1 MRCPKCGYIS
11 FDQEETCAKCDAS
24 LAEISRSLAGTAV
37 RVHES
42 FFLASILGQAGE
54 HEAAEE
60 VEFDLAEAESA
71 SETEV
76 EIALGEHEEGIPRVD
91 LSPFAQPEEAGAEE
105 ESGISFALPEEE
117 AEDEEA
123 AAATGEEEEPGV
135 QGTIDFA
142 FGEEVAQKEEPQ
154 TAAEETAGLDLSL
167 EEAGG
172 EEAIEELG
180 RSLLG
185 LEEEPGAAALEA
197 EESLPELELEMNG
210 AAEQSLELD
219 AGIQPDMEEEA
230 RSEAPAAD
238 ETVGAKGSGLDLDID
253 VNLDED
259 EPSEEEMVFN
269 LEDIDMSDLVIE
281 GAGGAEE
288 EAGRP
293 EDTALDLE
301 DFLSVGK
308 GSDAGVPMDLTMED
322 INLDDDEEQDKHDKK
337 PADLPDIDL

>member
-11 FDQEETCAKCDAS
+11 FDQEETCAKCDAN
-24 LAEISRSLAGTAV
+24 LTEISRSLAGTAI
-37 RVHES
+37 RGHEP

-60 VEFDLAEAESA
+60 VEFDLSEAESA

-76 EIALGEHEEGIPRVD
+76 EIALSDDEEGIPRVD
-91 LSPFAQPEEAGAEE
+91 LSPFEQQEETAAEE
-105 ESGISFALPEEE
+105 VPGISFALPEEE
-117 AEDEEA
+117 TEEQEA
-123 AAATGEEEEPGV
+123 VAVAGEEEEPGV

-142 FGEEVAQKEEPQ
+142 FGEEVAQKEELQP
-154 TAAEETAGLDLSL
+154 EEAAGLDLSL

-172 EEAIEELG
+172 EEVIEELG
-180 RSLLG
+180 RSILE

-210 AAEQSLELD
+210 EAEQSLELD
-219 AGIQPDMEEEA
+219 AGIQPDIEEEA

-238 ETVGAKGSGLDLDID
+238 ETAGAKGSGLDLDID

-269 LEDIDMSDLVIE
+269 LEDIDMSDLVID
-281 GAGGAEE
+281 GAGDAEE
-288 EAGRP
+288 EAERP
-293 EDTALDLE
+293 EDTTLDLE

-322 INLDDDEEQDKHDKK
+322 INLEDDEEQDKQDKK
-337 PADLPDIDL
+337 SADLPDIDL